1 MSWSVTAA
9 APATAAYGVVCLIRT
24 NSRSRKNIGK
34 NGFARNSCRR
44 SKSVDLAQRDRL
56 GDDLRGVLEGELLLD
71 ELSRALYATDA
82 SLFRVVP
89 AAVVRP
95 RHEGDVRTIVRYAAE
110 HQIPL
115 TARGAGTGT
124 AGACLGPGVVLD
136 FSRFMHEV
144 VEVGA
149 DYVRVQPGVPWERL
163 AARLERDGRRLVAE
177 PASASTS
184 TLGGM
189 AGVNSCGARTAL
201 HGSMSDHLL
210 ACRVVLDNG
219 DAADLDRLPRQLAE
233 DVPDRLRGLHRATVG
248 LLERHAETISAER
261 SMVPSDRCGY
271 RLHGA
276 LDANSLD
283 YPRLLAGSE
292 GTLGLYTELTLRTV
306 PLAGGRGAVLF
317 GCPDLDTALRAA
329 RVAVPRR
336 PAASELLDG
345 RLLSLLRARDPEHGR
360 LIPAQAGAALLLEFE
375 ADSAAAVRRQTLD
388 FIDELVRDRLPA
400 LLAVPAFAPEDVAR
414 LWGVVEAALPSLS
427 TL

>member
-89 AAVVRP
+89 AAVIRP
-95 RHEGDVRTIVRYAAE
+95 RHEPDVRAVVRYASE

-136 FSRFMHEV
+136 FSRFMHDI

-149 DYVRVQPGVPWERL
+149 EHVRVQPGVPWERL

-177 PASASTS
+177 PASATTS

-189 AGVNSCGARTAL
+189 VAVNSSGPRMVL
-201 HGSMSDHLL
+201 HGSTREHVL

-219 DAADLDRLPRQLAE
+219 DAADLGRLPRQLPDDA
-233 DVPDRLRGLHRATVG
+233 PDRLRAVHRASIS
-248 LLERHAETISAER
+248 LLERHAETIGAER
-261 SMVPSDRCGY
+261 LPVPSDRCGY
-271 RLHGA
+271 RLHETLG
-276 LDANSLD
+276 DESLD
-283 YPRLLAGSE
+283 YLRLLAGSE
-292 GTLGLYTELTLRTV
+292 GTLGLITELTL
-306 PLAGGRGAVLF
+306 
-317 GCPDLDTALRAA
+317 
-329 RVAVPRR
+329 
-336 PAASELLDG
+336 
-345 RLLSLLRARDPEHGR
+345 
-360 LIPAQAGAALLLEFE
+360 
-375 ADSAAAVRRQTLD
+375 
-388 FIDELVRDRLPA
+388 
-400 LLAVPAFAPEDVAR
+400 
-414 LWGVVEAALPSLS
+414 
-427 TL
+427 